1 MKSPTLIYMSFASIF
16 PARNVF
22 FRLVKILSIVC
33 IFLFP
38 VANHKEAEQYK
49 NNCIG
54 FDIIGLDY
62 ECDYP
67 WLVHGTIKN
76 EYERLEKIY
85 DDIYIIANSIGA
97 YYTMNTLKNCEIKRA
112 LFISPIVD
120 MEKLI
125 TDMMVRSNVTEEVLQ
140 EKGEISTE
148 FGETLSWEYLNY
160 VRNNPIEW
168 DTETEILYAGNDNL
182 TSMDTIKK
190 FVDNHSCGLTVMKNG
205 EHWFHTEEQLSFLN
219 NWMKNVI

>member
-1 MKSPTLIYMSFASIF
+1 MTK
-16 PARNVF
+16 V
-22 FRLVKILSIVC
+22 ILYIHGKGG
-33 IFLFP
+33 
-38 VANHKEAEQYK
+38 NHKEAEQYK